1 MTDLASFA
9 FLIFPTARGSGMFY
23 QPPFANSTVKSV
35 NSKDLQNTNK
45 NEKIS
50 SKKERK
56 KRKNC
61 QGTKGRNF

>member
-45 NEKIS
+45 NEKKNIFKEG
-50 SKKERK
+50 KKEEK
-56 KRKNC
+56 KLSGN
-61 QGTKGRNF
+61 

>member
-45 NEKIS
+45 NKKKNIFKEG
-50 SKKERK
+50 KKEEK
-56 KRKNC
+56 KLSGN
-61 QGTKGRNF
+61 